1 MIMNIC
7 MEKCLMFVSFA
18 ADADENV
25 ALTEVAP
32 LLQNLSKDL
41 TECYNHFVEAAL
53 LIFKKDDFQ
62 KLNYF
67 SNSLSNEILRELHN
81 FSKMDDKKR
90 YFELSSFWVQNIVGI
105 SEMIKLFL
113 KSYFM

>member
-1 MIMNIC
+1 MKNNYEYLYGEMLD
-7 MEKCLMFVSFA
+7 EFSELVKCLMFVSFA
-18 ADADENV
+18 ADADDNV

-32 LLQNLSKDL
+32 LLQNLTKDL

-67 SNSLSNEILRELHN
+67 SNSLSNEILRELH
-81 FSKMDDKKR
+81 
-90 YFELSSFWVQNIVGI
+90 SF
-105 SEMIKLFL
+105 SEMDESK
-113 KSYFM
+113 KNKE